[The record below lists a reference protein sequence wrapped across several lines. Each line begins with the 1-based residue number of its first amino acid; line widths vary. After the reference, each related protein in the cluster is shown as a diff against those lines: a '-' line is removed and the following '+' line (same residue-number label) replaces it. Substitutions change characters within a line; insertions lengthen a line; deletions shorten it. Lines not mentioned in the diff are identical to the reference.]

1 MDFND
6 KAAPRTEESD
16 PRYHGIDEWPAD
28 QALLAILAAQE
39 RAVAAV
45 RPAIPAM
52 ASAAE
57 EAAQRLAGDTA
68 GRIIYIGAGT
78 PARLGVQDGVE
89 LAPTFGWLRTEFVI
103 AGREK
108 ALMQAVDGAED
119 DVAAAEAQV
128 AALNLTAADVCI
140 AVSASGT
147 TPFTVAACK
156 AARAAGAQ
164 TIGIASNDNSP
175 LLGAAEH
182 KVFIDSGAEPVA
194 GSTRMNAGTAQKVAL
209 NMLST
214 LIMMRLGHVFDGMMV
229 DVQLNNEKLR
239 QRAEKMIERIAQC
252 DKVAAATALER
263 ADGKVKLAVLLVKG
277 LTPEQG
283 AERLSQ
289 NGGSLRKVL
298 EGMNHDR

>member
-6 KAAPRTEESD
+6 KAPPRTEASD
-16 PRYHGIDEWPAD
+16 PLYAGIDQWPAD
-28 QALLAILAAQE
+28 QVLLAILAAQE

-52 ASAAE
+52 AAAAE
-57 EAAQRLAGDTA
+57 EAAQRLLDPK

-89 LAPTFGWLRTEFVI
+89 LTPTFGWPQARMDFVI

-108 ALMQAVDGAED
+108 ALLQSVEGAED

-156 AARAAGAQ
+156 AAHAAGAQ
-164 TIGIASNDNSP
+164 TIGISSNEPSS
-175 LLGAAEH
+175 LLQEAAH
-182 KVFIDSGAEPVA
+182 KIFIDSGAEPVA

-209 NMLST
+209 NMIST

-239 QRAEKMIERIAQC
+239 QRAEKMIARITQC
-252 DKVAAATALER
+252 APEAAATALER

-283 AERLSQ
+283 RERLERD
-289 NGGSLRKVL
+289 GGNLRRVL
-298 EGMNHDR
+298 EGLNL

>member
-6 KAAPRTEESD
+6 NAVPPTEASD
-16 PRYHGIDEWPAD
+16 PRYEGIDQWPAD
-28 QALLAILAAQE
+28 QVLLAILAAQE

-52 ASAAE
+52 AAAAE
-57 EAAQRLAGDTA
+57 EAAQRLADNPA

-89 LAPTFGWLRTEFVI
+89 LTPTFGWPQARMDFVV

-108 ALMQAVDGAED
+108 ALLQSVEGAED
-119 DVAAAEAQV
+119 DVAAAEEQI

-164 TIGIASNDNSP
+164 TIGISSSDNTP
-175 LLGAAEH
+175 LLQAAAH
-182 KVFIDSGAEPVA
+182 KIFIDSGAEPVA

-229 DVQLNNEKLR
+229 DVQLTNEKLR

-252 DKVAAATALER
+252 APDEAAGALER
-263 ADGKVKLAVLLVKG
+263 ANGKVKLAVLLVKG

-283 AERLSQ
+283 RERLEQ
-289 NGGSLRKVL
+289 NGGNLRRAL
-298 EGMNHDR
+298 EGLNL